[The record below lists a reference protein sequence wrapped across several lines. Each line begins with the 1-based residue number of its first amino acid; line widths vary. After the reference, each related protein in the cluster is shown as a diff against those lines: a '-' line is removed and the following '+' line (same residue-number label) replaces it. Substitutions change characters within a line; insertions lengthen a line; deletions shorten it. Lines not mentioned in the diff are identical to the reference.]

1 MIQLTINDKPVTVE
15 EGTTILEAAKKLNI
29 LIPTLCHLNLH
40 GLHVNS
46 ETASCRVCMVELQPS
61 GKLLAACSTRVWNGM
76 NVRTDTL
83 RVIKTRRMMIELLLS
98 DHPKDCLV
106 CSKSGHCELQT
117 LANEANIRSV
127 RYEGKQ
133 HQCKIDDTSLSL
145 VRDMNK
151 CILCKRCET
160 MCNEIQTVG
169 VLNDVGRGFETV
181 VGTAFDLPMHETVCT
196 FCGQCVSVCP
206 TGALTEV
213 DNTMQ
218 VWDALSSDKTVIVQ
232 VAPAVRVALGEEF
245 GMEAGANVTGKMVS
259 ALKGLG
265 FDYVYDTN
273 FAADVTVMEE
283 AHEFIDRF
291 KNGGRLPILTSC
303 CPSWI
308 KFVEHNFAD
317 LVDVPS
323 SCKSPHEMFGALA
336 KTYLAERLGKKAED
350 MIVVSVM
357 PCVAKKYESARP
369 ELSNESGVSDVDI
382 VISTRELA
390 RMISEATLD
399 FVSLPEDEF
408 DSFMGQSS
416 GAGTIFGSTGGVA
429 EATLRTA
436 YELLTGEHL
445 QEVNFTALRG
455 LKDIKEATVMIG
467 DTPIRIAV
475 ASGLGNARRLLER
488 VRHGEAQYH
497 LIEIMACPGGCIDG
511 GGQPY
516 IAGDTSIL
524 ERRMAA
530 IYQIDSD
537 KKIRKA
543 HENPEVQQLYKEYLG
558 EPYYGHRAHE
568 LLHTHF
574 VVRKKHTMPQM

>member
-1 MIQLTINDKPVTVE
+1 MISITINNKPIMVE

-40 GLHVNS
+40 DINVNS
-46 ETASCRVCMVELQPS
+46 ETASCRVCMVENTKN
-61 GKLLAACSTRVWNGM
+61 GKLIPACATRVWEGLD
-76 NVRTDTL
+76 VRTDTL
-83 RVIKTRRMMIELLLS
+83 KVIRTRRIMIELLLS

-106 CSKSGHCELQT
+106 CAKSGHCELQN
-117 LANEANIRSV
+117 LANENNIRSV
-127 RYEGKQ
+127 RFNGKQ
-133 HQCKIDDTSLSL
+133 HNCKIDDTSLSL

-160 MCNEIQTVG
+160 MCNDIQTVG
-169 VLNDVGRGFETV
+169 VLTDVGRGFDTV
-181 VGTAFDLPMHETVCT
+181 VGTAFDHPMHETVCT

-213 DNTMQ
+213 DNTSQ
-218 VWDALSSDKTVIVQ
+218 VWNALDSEKTVIVQ

-245 GMEAGANVTGKMVS
+245 GMEAGSIITGKMVS
-259 ALKGLG
+259 ALKALG
-265 FDYVYDTN
+265 FDYVFDTN

-283 AHEFIDRF
+283 ASEFIDRF
-291 KNGGRLPILTSC
+291 KNGGTLPILTSC

-308 KFVEHNFAD
+308 KFVEHNFGD
-317 LVDVPS
+317 LVDIPS

-336 KTYLAERLGKKAED
+336 KTYFAEKIGKNPKD
-350 MIVVSVM
+350 IIVVSVM

-369 ELSNESGVSDVDI
+369 ELSNQQIGTSDVDI

-399 FVSLPEDEF
+399 FTSLPDSEF
-408 DSFMGQSS
+408 DRFMGQST
-416 GAGTIFGSTGGVA
+416 GAAAIFGATGGVA
-429 EATLRTA
+429 EASLRTA
-436 YELLTGEHL
+436 YDLITGESL
-445 QEVNFTALRG
+445 QDVNFTPLRG
-455 LKDIKEATVMIG
+455 FENIKEATVNING
-467 DTPIRIAV
+467 TNINIAV
-475 ASGLGNARRLLER
+475 ASGLGNARKLLEM
-488 VRHGEAQYH
+488 VRNGEKEYH

-516 IAGDTSIL
+516 IRGDIDIL
-524 ERRMAA
+524 NKRMNA

-543 HENPEVQQLYKEYLG
+543 HENPELQQLYKEFLG
-558 EPYYGHRAHE
+558 EPYYGQKAHD

-574 VVRKKHTMPQM
+574 HARKKYDEA